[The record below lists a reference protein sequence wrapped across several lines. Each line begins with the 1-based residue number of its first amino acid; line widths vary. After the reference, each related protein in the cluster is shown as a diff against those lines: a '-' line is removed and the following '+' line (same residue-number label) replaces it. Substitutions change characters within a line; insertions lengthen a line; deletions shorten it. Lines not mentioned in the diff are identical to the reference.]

1 MSGDRAGVNGIG
13 CLDPAPSGGGFVVE

>member
-13 CLDPAPSGGGFVVE
+13 CLQPAPSGGGFVVE